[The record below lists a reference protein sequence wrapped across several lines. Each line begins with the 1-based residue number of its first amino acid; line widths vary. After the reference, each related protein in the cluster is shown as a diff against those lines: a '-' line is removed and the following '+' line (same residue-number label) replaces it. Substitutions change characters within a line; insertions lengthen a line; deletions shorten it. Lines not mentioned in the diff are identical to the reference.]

1 MQTLTRQEATR
12 PGRDAHLPFEAR
24 LAQYSP
30 KTHLGSLVKQ
40 ICGNDAL
47 NASMREDLLETI
59 KFTIVPTSA
68 LRLKVF
74 RGLDGTPWI
83 HPLDPRYD
91 VRYAM
96 ELTARFGARMRL
108 AGSGMSYHPLITPDD
123 PLWARLVEDYG
134 IASEKVVTNAGV
146 DYIVSDFAGGSGDVS
161 NFHFHGLGTDATAEA
176 ATDTALGTELTTEYN
191 PNSTRATGTQV
202 ANTAPTPDTF
212 TTVGTNTLDSGT
224 PVLREHGIFS
234 ASSAGTLLDRSVFS
248 AITLNGGNGDGLQA
262 TYTLTLTA
270 GG

>member
-1 MQTLTRQEATR
+1 MQTFTRHEATR
-12 PGRDAHLPFEAR
+12 PGRDAHLSFETR

-30 KTHLGSLVKQ
+30 RTHLGSLVKQ
-40 ICGNDAL
+40 ICGDRAL
-47 NASMREDLLETI
+47 DASMREDLLETI
-59 KFTIVPTSA
+59 KFTIVPVSA
-68 LRLKVF
+68 LKLKAF

-83 HPLDPRYD
+83 HPLDPDYD
-91 VRYAM
+91 VQYAM
-96 ELTARFGARMRL
+96 TLRARFGARMRL
-108 AGSGMSYHPLITPDD
+108 AGSGMAYHPLITPDD

-134 IASEKVVTNAGV
+134 RVSDKVVTNAGV
-146 DYIVSDFAGGSGDVS
+146 DHIVSDFAGGSGEVS

-176 ATDTALGTELTTEYN
+176 AADTGLIAELTTEYN

-234 ASSAGTLLDRSVFS
+234 ASSVGTLLDRSVFA

-262 TYTLTLTA
+262 TYTLTLTS